1 LVKRRAS
8 GKQNKRI
15 LVVGAAAILVL
26 AVAGSQMFVA
36 GRVYYEK
43 VRQLEGRGYELNGT
57 LAWTEMDA
65 WEEGVREQY
74 RYRIN
79 VERKEAASWDE
90 FYSLLKTASNKA
102 EYDGSIYDKVHY
114 CDESYVIWFSA
125 IQLRSSMKGSV
136 TTYYC
141 IPDG

>member
-1 LVKRRAS
+1 LVKRRPS

-15 LVVGAAAILVL
+15 LVVGAAIILAL
-26 AVAGSQMFVA
+26 AAAGSQMFVA

-43 VRQLEGRGYELNGT
+43 VRQLEERGYELNGT
-57 LAWTEMDA
+57 LPWSEMDA
-65 WEEGVREQY
+65 WEEGVREKY

-90 FYSLLKTASNKA
+90 FYVLLKTASNKA

-125 IQLRSSMKGSV
+125 IQLRSSQKGSV

-141 IPDG
+141 TPDG